1 MNTDVRVHFLR
12 RHERSGTKL
21 VDQPSPLE
29 PQRLSQ
35 RIQVLINTLMDTSTL
50 QEMNSSSERISAFRD
65 YEASNSNSNN
75 QERSFADQFQKMS
88 AAYEKAKSEMDDMQ
102 FNASLDALL
111 DGENMNDE
119 GQSGSNDAYSTG
131 SLSMMNSN
139 QSAQAGQGHLTS
151 EALGMQGNAY
161 AGHNSYQGL
170 MSYGSMGCQ
179 QNMFSQHQSVEYG
192 PSGDSM
198 SVSSSTLSARSK
210 TPSTRS
216 RRHARDVSAVSED
229 EEERVRRRQDRNVR
243 EQQRSQKITQQIDH
257 LKDVLAAASVPFKP
271 DKYSTL
277 VTVAEYIQQLQE
289 RSALLDVEHKKL
301 VDTISRT
308 NELVNDQYMPA
319 STTGAN
325 PPGTTNLEGTER
337 SDDSM
342 YIPNVDYKTLFS
354 RCGVPLAVLSID
366 GRFLECNH
374 GFERLTGYTREELL
388 PCEMAMADTP
398 LSSSDMQPVDD
409 THTQPPAP
417 RNMSL
422 FNILS
427 REHMEAVFMAMSE
440 MLRQAPDKVL
450 EDPDIKAKDFWSGV
464 VCLARD
470 MSIKVRP

>member
-1 MNTDVRVHFLR
+1 
-12 RHERSGTKL
+12 
-21 VDQPSPLE
+21 
-29 PQRLSQ
+29 
-35 RIQVLINTLMDTSTL
+35 
-50 QEMNSSSERISAFRD
+50 MNSSNERIGAFRD
-65 YEASNSNSNN
+65 YEAPNSNSNSNK

-102 FNASLDALL
+102 FNASIDALL
-111 DGENMNDE
+111 DGENLNDD

-131 SLSMMNSN
+131 SLNMMNSN
-139 QSAQAGQGHLTS
+139 QSAQAGQGILTS

-161 AGHNSYQGL
+161 VGHNSYQGL
-170 MSYGSMGCQ
+170 MSYGSLGCQ
-179 QNMFSQHQSVEYG
+179 QNLFSQHQSVDYG
-192 PSGDSM
+192 PSGDTM
-198 SVSSSTLSARSK
+198 SVCSSTLSARSK

-216 RRHARDVSAVSED
+216 RKHARDVSAVSED

-257 LKDVLAAASVPFKP
+257 LKDVLAAANIQFKP

-325 PPGTTNLEGTER
+325 PPGTTSLEGTQR
-337 SDDSM
+337 SDDSL
-342 YIPNVDYKTLFS
+342 YIPNIDYKTLFS
-354 RCGVPLAVLSID
+354 RCCVPLAVLSID

-374 GFERLTGYTREELL
+374 GFERLTGYSREELL
-388 PCEMAMADTP
+388 PCESAVADKP
-398 LSSSDMQPVDD
+398 FSSSDVSVTHPGDD
-409 THTQPPAP
+409 TQTQPPAA

-450 EDPDIKAKDFWSGV
+450 EDADIKAKDFWSGV
-464 VCLARD
+464 VCLARN
-470 MSIKVRP
+470 MGTKVRQWAQVIRFRQTCAFLY